1 MTKHFKTDFEKLK
14 EEEFENKKSLR
25 SLFLG
30 ILVSAIL
37 FIILTIPHIS
47 LFMFGYGFK
56 YPSLLVYIIA
66 FFSGLSGVGIVSFFA
81 PKIAKKLFN

>member
-1 MTKHFKTDFEKLK
+1 MTKYSKTDLK
-14 EEEFENKKSLR
+14 EEFENKKSLR

-30 ILVSAIL
+30 ILVSAVL

-56 YPSLLVYIIA
+56 YPSLLVCIIA
-66 FFSGLSGVGIVSFFA
+66 IFSGLSGNSVFAFFA
-81 PKIAKKLFN
+81 PKIAKKLLN